1 MITLSTTHASRF
13 PVRRLV
19 LLIGLHT
26 LSLAAYAQDTATP
39 TTSTEEP
46 VSAAADTTLG
56 TVSVIGQ
63 GETRQV
69 QRVSDKDIK
78 AYSAATNPMKVLQR
92 LAGVSF
98 QSGDPLGREESS
110 QRISLRGF
118 DMHHLGYTLDG
129 VTLGN
134 MSFANFNGLSIT
146 RAIIAENIASSEVA
160 AGIGALGTASNSN
173 LGGTVAFTSS
183 NPDKELGARLS
194 QTFGDYKTKRT
205 FARFDTGEY
214 NGLAAY
220 ISGETYDA
228 DAWKGHD
235 NPQESDAVN
244 AKVTYDFGS
253 NHLSFF
259 HSTSTHN
266 EASLPSLS
274 SSMIRRLG
282 YNWSYYTPD
291 WTRAVNAANGIF
303 TGGVTRAGDA
313 TYNGSSLRDDELDI
327 LSGNFSLSDDLLLDA
342 AVYHHH
348 DSGRGNSYYPF
359 TFTSGGTTVPTNS
372 IRSTVYGINRSG
384 FQTSLTYFL
393 GQHEIQG
400 GFWIQSNKNDIGR
413 YLFDPTGTAPQNN
426 IVRTKGLPQV
436 ATVLAQDYNDLT
448 RQFYLRD
455 SYTLLDDRLKL
466 EFGAKNTVT
475 TSTAEGKGGGYAS
488 GSLEARDR
496 FLPQLGATYK
506 LNDQDE
512 VFTSYSENV
521 AAFPSSGYSPF
532 FTTQVAVDAA
542 GGFKNLKPE
551 TSKTVEVGVRRS
563 NPLYSTSAAV
573 YNTKFDNRLVAI
585 ANCTGIVI
593 CQNSVANVGSVT
605 SRGLELTFALTP
617 NENWRWS
624 NSASYNRST
633 YDDDYQSGT
642 SQVHVK
648 GKTVVDTPK
657 LMYSSSLDWHWQ
669 QWNAGLQGS
678 YMSKRYYTY
687 TNDSSVAGYWLANT
701 TLGYDFGKLGVVKD
715 TTLSLNVVNL
725 FDKRYI
731 STLNTDASAA
741 SDPTGDLQIL
751 QVGNPRSAFVTMAV
765 RL

>member
-39 TTSTEEP
+39 TEEP

-235 NPQESDAVN
+235 NPQ
-244 AKVTYDFGS
+244 
-253 NHLSFF
+253 
-259 HSTSTHN
+259 
-266 EASLPSLS
+266 
-274 SSMIRRLG
+274 
-282 YNWSYYTPD
+282 
-291 WTRAVNAANGIF
+291 
-303 TGGVTRAGDA
+303 
-313 TYNGSSLRDDELDI
+313 
-327 LSGNFSLSDDLLLDA
+327 
-342 AVYHHH
+342 
-348 DSGRGNSYYPF
+348 
-359 TFTSGGTTVPTNS
+359 
-372 IRSTVYGINRSG
+372 
-384 FQTSLTYFL
+384 
-393 GQHEIQG
+393 
-400 GFWIQSNKNDIGR
+400 
-413 YLFDPTGTAPQNN
+413 
-426 IVRTKGLPQV
+426 
-436 ATVLAQDYNDLT
+436 
-448 RQFYLRD
+448 
-455 SYTLLDDRLKL
+455 
-466 EFGAKNTVT
+466 
-475 TSTAEGKGGGYAS
+475 
-488 GSLEARDR
+488 
-496 FLPQLGATYK
+496 
-506 LNDQDE
+506 
-512 VFTSYSENV
+512 
-521 AAFPSSGYSPF
+521 
-532 FTTQVAVDAA
+532 
-542 GGFKNLKPE
+542 
-551 TSKTVEVGVRRS
+551 
-563 NPLYSTSAAV
+563 
-573 YNTKFDNRLVAI
+573 
-585 ANCTGIVI
+585 
-593 CQNSVANVGSVT
+593 
-605 SRGLELTFALTP
+605 
-617 NENWRWS
+617 
-624 NSASYNRST
+624 
-633 YDDDYQSGT
+633 
-642 SQVHVK
+642 
-648 GKTVVDTPK
+648 
-657 LMYSSSLDWHWQ
+657 
-669 QWNAGLQGS
+669 
-678 YMSKRYYTY
+678 
-687 TNDSSVAGYWLANT
+687 
-701 TLGYDFGKLGVVKD
+701 
-715 TTLSLNVVNL
+715 
-725 FDKRYI
+725 
-731 STLNTDASAA
+731 
-741 SDPTGDLQIL
+741 
-751 QVGNPRSAFVTMAV
+751 
-765 RL
+765 